1 MIHIHHTYTFCL
13 FFTAL
18 FQISVSPVTTAIHAA
33 PPSLEATP
41 TLDASPIGAL
51 ADPTLLLPPP
61 LGEQLLGE
69 APPTAAEVLQLA
81 EPTLVELGLAG
92 HTPVGFIQ
100 SLLEFMHMD
109 LGMPWWGAIVAGEPS
124 SAARGSGGAAGRL
137 VPGRSLVRSPAPPS
151 RVSRCP

>member
-1 MIHIHHTYTFCL
+1 MPLLHGTI
-13 FFTAL
+13 
-18 FQISVSPVTTAIHAA
+18 QISVSPVTTAIPAA

-109 LGMPWWGAIVAGEPS
+109 LGMPWWGAIVAGEVGALLCGTWLRRRSRSAGTRKVAGSIPGS
-124 SAARGSGGAAGRL
+124 S
-137 VPGRSLVRSPAPPS
+137 
-151 RVSRCP
+151 